1 MNIALIVATLISAI
15 LLLVVAFPGVRGSG
29 GRIYWIAL
37 VVGVIMMGLVA
48 VQVLVA
54 IRRQ

>member
-15 LLLVVAFPGVRGSG
+15 LLLVVAFPRVRGSG